1 MSGVTNWN
9 LSIGEEASGEGLSPR
24 EVSAFF
30 GDTPWSRVT
39 AYLVQSSKLTS
50 GTGMT
55 SREISRRIMEDF
67 DEQSKAKVQRS
78 VDRALEKMVS
88 DGQAMYSHDRPRRY
102 RLNSRRKS
110 VREIQRTVS
119 GLMSVPKKDGVATIE
134 HVLPEKDRSEYAG
147 VERLVLRASRLKPA
161 AWRPV
166 TIPPIQRLVIE
177 SLVEGSGRDPQSWVP
192 RAAVFQRV
200 HNGRACSQGRVSQ
213 VLGTMID
220 LGIIESRREGRNMLF
235 RMGER
240 CKGMDVEQAYEEYRK
255 ARSSARQPK

>member
-1 MSGVTNWN
+1 M
-9 LSIGEEASGEGLSPR
+9 SPR

-39 AYLVQSSKLTS
+39 AYLVQRSKLTS

-55 SREISRRIMEDF
+55 SREISQRIMEDF
-67 DEQSKAKVQRS
+67 DEESKAKVQRS

-88 DGQAMYSHDRPRRY
+88 DGQAMYSADRPRRY
-102 RLNSRRKS
+102 RLNSKRKS
-110 VREIQRTVS
+110 VREIQRTIS
-119 GLMSVPKKDGVATIE
+119 GLMSVPKEGVATIG
-134 HVLPEKDRSEYAG
+134 HVLPKKVGSEFASAG
-147 VERLVLRASRLKPA
+147 GLALRASRLKPA

-166 TIPPIQRLVIE
+166 TIPPIQRIVIE
-177 SLVEGSGRDPQSWVP
+177 SLVEGSGRDPQRWVP

-240 CKGMDVEQAYEEYRK
+240 CTDMDVEQAYEEYRK